1 MSTIE
6 VVFLILLFAGLFA
19 LLAGV
24 ILTRLHWRPDIPP
37 YGLGTHFLD
46 VTRHP
51 QNYVKDA
58 PLHAIRSLNLGGA
71 LMLAGA
77 AGVVVYDILRVMRLE

>member
-1 MSTIE
+1 MSATE
-6 VVFLILLFAGLFA
+6 VVFLTLLFAGVFA

-24 ILTRLHWRPDIPP
+24 MLTRLHWRPDIPP
-37 YGLGTHFLD
+37 YGLGPHFLD

-71 LMLAGA
+71 LLLAGA
-77 AGVVVYDILRVMRLE
+77 GGVVVYEILRVMGLE